1 MVQIH
6 LPRCFGGNDDIVV
19 VRGSVP
25 VCYAVSV
32 GVNVV
37 SEVVTIIDGTRQRG
51 ARRCRVQLYDTH
63 KTSMCTFTD
72 KAKTLIGVDVLP
84 NSLYPHGH

>member
-51 ARRCRVQLYDTH
+51 ARRCRIQLNKNAQKRQSHSKPATG
-63 KTSMCTFTD
+63 S
-72 KAKTLIGVDVLP
+72 
-84 NSLYPHGH
+84 